1 MSQDAIHDVIGIGF
15 GPSNLALAIA
25 LDEALRQRG
34 AALSHHFVERQP
46 GFTWH
51 GGMLLPDSDMQI
63 SFLKDL
69 VSLRDPTSPLT
80 FVNYLHQKGRL
91 EAFIN
96 RKTFFPSRVEFNDYL
111 GWVAARFAE
120 HCSYGEEV
128 TAVEPEAAQG
138 IVTGLRVRS
147 RTASGVETVRRT
159 HNLVVATGG
168 SARIPATFAKLRG
181 ESRVFHSS
189 GYLDRIHGLGLAH
202 RPSARVAVIGSGQSA
217 AEITLDLHGRFPRL
231 GIDLLFRGHAL
242 KPADDTPFVNEIFN
256 PGFTDYVFGQ
266 GEAQRDAIIRE
277 FRNTN
282 YAVVDADLI
291 ERIYGILYQQK
302 VQGAARLSLCG
313 RCEVTEAEAGPEA
326 VELTVRDGFA
336 GATARRGY
344 DAVVLATGYDRD
356 GGRRLLSA
364 LAPWIEDF
372 AVDRDYRLRT
382 RPEFRPQIHLQGQSE
397 TSHGLSDTLLSVLA
411 VRSQEIAESL
421 LAAKR
426 RRGIPPD
433 LHAPAPLRRLAV
445 NDD

>member
-1 MSQDAIHDVIGIGF
+1 MSQDSIHDVVGVGF

-25 LDEALRQRG
+25 LDEALRLRG
-34 AALSHHFVERQP
+34 AALSHHFVEKQP

-128 TAVEPEAAQG
+128 TAVEPETAQG
-138 IVTGLRVRS
+138 VVTGLRVRS
-147 RTASGVETVRRT
+147 RTVSGGETVRRT

-168 SARIPATFAKLRG
+168 SPRVPAVFARLRG
-181 ESRVFHSS
+181 ESRVVHSS
-189 GYLDRIHGLGLAH
+189 GYLDRIHGLGLAR
-202 RPSARVAVIGSGQSA
+202 RPSARVAVIGGGQSA
-217 AEITLDLHGRFPRL
+217 AEITLDLHGRFPQL
-231 GIDLLFRGHAL
+231 GIDLIYRGHAL

-291 ERIYGILYQQK
+291 ERIYGVLYQQK
-302 VQGAARLSLCG
+302 VQGPPRLALCG
-313 RCEVTEAEAGPEA
+313 RCEVTEAEAAPET
-326 VELTVRDGFA
+326 VELMVRDGFA
-336 GATARRGY
+336 GTAARRGY
-344 DAVVLATGYDRD
+344 DAVVLATGYERD

-364 LAPWIEDF
+364 LAPWVEDF

-426 RRGIPPD
+426 RRGVPPD